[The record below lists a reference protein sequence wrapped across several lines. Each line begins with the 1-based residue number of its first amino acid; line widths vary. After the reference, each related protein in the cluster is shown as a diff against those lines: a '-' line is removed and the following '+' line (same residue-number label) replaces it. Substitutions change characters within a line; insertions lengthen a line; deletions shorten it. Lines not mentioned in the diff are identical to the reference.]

1 MQKNNRQKEVP
12 LSFTMVMSQLY
23 SHYKKA
29 LENQQETE
37 YLEELVLMITELE
50 KKFNLNKKKGMRIPK
65 KEELDLST
73 FKRLNMSESTV
84 KTKLITEEKDTKSSK
99 QKSGAIKTNLK
110 LTSDQEKAFQELKR
124 FIIDEDSKYFR
135 LTGFAGTG
143 KSYLIIELMNWLASE
158 KVEFVA
164 ASPTN
169 KASANLGKLAR
180 ENGIKI
186 DVTTIAKLLGQ
197 QPTINQESG
206 QQVFLASESVSLDRY
221 EVIILD
227 EFSMIS
233 QGNFNEIIKAVS
245 YSNTKIIFV
254 GDAAQLPPVGEKQ
267 PIVET
272 TELIEHSANLSQ
284 IVRFE
289 GEIGRIA
296 AGIRTNH
303 ESVRQ
308 FYSICTTTD
317 QSITCLNRSDWLKQ
331 ATEYFRSAK
340 FRSNSDHCRI
350 LVWRNKT
357 ADSLN
362 DWLRK
367 QLWGENALPFV
378 EGDRLI
384 AKKPVFRLINNTG
397 NKKKD
402 DWRIV
407 MNNSDECEVVD
418 QPKLKQQASFS
429 FWQVPVITDDGNELM
444 LKILTPES
452 EKLRQEKLEQ
462 LRKEKRW
469 PELLNL
475 DKSYDY
481 CPFAYALTTHKAQGS
496 SIEYVFLDLQDMRG
510 CTDLQK
516 ILYTALT
523 RAKIRAYISR

>member
-23 SHYKKA
+23 RHYKKA

-73 FKRLNMSESTV
+73 FKRLNISESPA
-84 KTKLITEEKDTKSSK
+84 KTKLITEEKHPKSSK

-110 LTSDQEKAFQELKR
+110 LTSDQENAFQELKR

-143 KSYLIIELMNWLASE
+143 KSYLIIELMNWLASK

-169 KASANLGKLAR
+169 KASNNLGKLAR

-197 QPTINQESG
+197 QPQINQESG
-206 QQVFLASESVSLDRY
+206 QQVFIASESVSLEHYD
-221 EVIILD
+221 VIILD

-245 YSNTKIIFV
+245 YNNTKIIFV

-289 GEIGRIA
+289 GEIGKVAEQIRI
-296 AGIRTNH
+296 NH
-303 ESVRQ
+303 EYARQ
-308 FYSICTTTD
+308 FCSISTSTD
-317 QSITCLNRSDWLKQ
+317 QSIVSLNRSDWLKQ

-384 AKKPVFRLINNTG
+384 AKKPVFRSINTG

-407 MNNSDECEVVD
+407 MNNSEECEVVD
-418 QPKLKQQASFS
+418 KPQLRQQASFS
-429 FWQVPVITDDGNELM
+429 FWQVPVMTDDGNDLT

-462 LRKEKRW
+462 LRQEKRW

-496 SIEYVFLDLQDMRG
+496 SIEYIFLDLPDMRG

-516 ILYTALT
+516 IIYTALT